1 MAARI
6 FRPKI
11 SHFRKFCFGDI
22 FLSFGDISVS
32 FGGIFLS
39 FGGIFLLNFRKWF
52 KYGLKAQKFQ
62 KQHAL
67 KGQKLLAQ
75 GIALGMMAI
84 SKTP

>member
-22 FLSFGDISVS
+22 FLSFGDISV
-32 FGGIFLS
+32 S

-75 GIALGMMAI
+75 GGH
-84 SKTP
+84 